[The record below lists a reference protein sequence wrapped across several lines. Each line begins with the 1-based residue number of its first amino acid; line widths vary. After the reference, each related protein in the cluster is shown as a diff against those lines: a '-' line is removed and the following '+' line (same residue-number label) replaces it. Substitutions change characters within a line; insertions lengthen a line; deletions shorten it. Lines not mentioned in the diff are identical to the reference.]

1 MTLQGIVVVIRIFIS
16 VKMQSGKEYS
26 MKEKKHSILVN
37 MSQEEKELL
46 RVGAEQNYFTM
57 FQYIRYLVRQASRI
71 LNKEK
76 YIDQADL

>member
-46 RVGAEQNYFTM
+46 RVGQSKT
-57 FQYIRYLVRQASRI
+57 I
-71 LNKEK
+71 LQCFNIFAIWLDKR
-76 YIDQADL
+76 AGF